1 LVNIQS
7 YVAYDVDVLGGLPEV
22 VGISETLPFKSDS
35 FDSILCTQVLE
46 HVPRPWLTMAEIF
59 RVLKPNGRLLLS
71 VPQSW
76 RLHEQPHDFYRY
88 TRFGLQSLCDQANL
102 SIEKILPQGGAWALI
117 GQNINNTIWR
127 SSIKKF
133 TVSWYFRVVIS
144 ILSNTIFGS
153 LDKLDQDTDD
163 TLNYVVLARKLV

>member
-1 LVNIQS
+1 
-7 YVAYDVDVLGGLPEV
+7 
-22 VGISETLPFKSDS
+22 
-35 FDSILCTQVLE
+35 
-46 HVPRPWLTMAEIF
+46 
-59 RVLKPNGRLLLS
+59 
-71 VPQSW
+71 
-76 RLHEQPHDFYRY
+76 
-88 TRFGLQSLCDQANL
+88 LQSLCDQANL